1 VFLTKW
7 VGRLIGANVA
17 LFLLTSLNQ
26 NIAALLALYPP
37 LALVRPWSVITY
49 MFVHANFMHVFFN
62 MIGLAFFGPRLEA
75 RLGAKSFL
83 ALYFLAGLGGAV
95 LSFVFARNA
104 AVVGASGAV
113 YGVLVGFAMFWP
125 HERMIVFPIPVP
137 MEARVVITGYLVL
150 SLVQGF
156 GGMSNG
162 IAHFAHLGGAVFAFA
177 YLKWAAWHR
186 GAAKRDFQQRTRP
199 DATPRGI
206 VGDQVALARWRG
218 ISVAS
223 MHELNRGEVERLLTK
238 AEREGPGSLTQ
249 SERDFMDRMSV
260 R

>member
-1 VFLTKW
+1 MFLTKW
-7 VGRLIGANVA
+7 VGRLIGVNVA
-17 LFLLTSLNQ
+17 LFVLTTFSRYL
-26 NIAALLALYPP
+26 AVLFALYPP
-37 LALVRPWSVITY
+37 LVLVRPWTVVTY

-75 RLGAKSFL
+75 RLGPKRFL
-83 ALYFLAGLGGAV
+83 TLYFLAGLGGAV

-113 YGVLVGFAMFWP
+113 YGVLMGFAMFWP

-137 MEARVVITGYLVL
+137 MEARFVIGGYLVL

-156 GGMSNG
+156 GGVSNG

-177 YLKWAAWHR
+177 YLKWATWHQ
-186 GAAKRDFQQRTRP
+186 GAAKREFQQKTRP
-199 DATPRGI
+199 DATPRGV

-218 ISVAS
+218 IAVAS
-223 MHELNRGEVERLLTK
+223 MHELNRGEVERLLAK
-238 AEREGPGSLTQ
+238 AERDGPASLTQ

>member
-1 VFLTKW
+1 MFLTKW
-7 VGRLIGANVA
+7 VGWLTGANVA
-17 LFLLTSLNQ
+17 IYLLTSVSRDL
-26 NIAALLALYPP
+26 AVLLALFPP
-37 LALVRPWSVITY
+37 AALARPWSVVTY
-49 MFVHANFMHVFFN
+49 MFVHANFMHLFFN
-62 MIGLAFFGPRLEA
+62 MVGLAFFGPRLES
-75 RLGAKSFL
+75 RLGSRGFL
-83 ALYFLAGLGGAV
+83 TLYFLAGLGGAV
-95 LSFVFARNA
+95 LSFVFARDA

-113 YGVLVGFAMFWP
+113 YGVLMGFAMFWP

-137 MEARVVITGYLVL
+137 LEARVVIGAYLVL

-156 GGMSNG
+156 GGLSNG

-177 YLKWAAWHR
+177 YLKWAAWHQGQAKREFQQKMRPDSAPR
-186 GAAKRDFQQRTRP
+186 GA
-199 DATPRGI
+199 

-223 MHELNRGEVERLLTK
+223 MHELNRGEVERLLDK
-238 AEREGPGSLTQ
+238 AERDGPTSLTQ